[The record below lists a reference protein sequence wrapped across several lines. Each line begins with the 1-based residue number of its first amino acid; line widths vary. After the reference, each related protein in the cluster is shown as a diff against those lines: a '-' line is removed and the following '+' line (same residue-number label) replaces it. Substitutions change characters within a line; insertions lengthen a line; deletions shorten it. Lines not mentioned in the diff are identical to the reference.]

1 MYVPRSRSAM
11 AKHCLFLVLCVLL
24 AGHAIV
30 ERLSGQVVTG
40 QVIDSTSSVTIVVSF
55 KGYTGYQSRRTCATL
70 TARSGDIRQ
79 SIGLKSTSDVRDTVT
94 IPWHPEGIVF
104 QWKVTRC
111 STVGHQRRYIPGYYD
126 MNWNPVISGST
137 IVSTIARRRVNCG
150 PGRERRSM
158 PVYIEPGH
166 ELLLHCPQ
174 DLTWLPLWSP
184 GVR

>member
-1 MYVPRSRSAM
+1 M
-11 AKHCLFLVLCVLL
+11 
-24 AGHAIV
+24 
-30 ERLSGQVVTG
+30 
-40 QVIDSTSSVTIVVSF
+40 IDSTPSVTIVVSF

-158 PVYIEPGH
+158 RVYIEPGH
-166 ELLLHCPQ
+166 AFLLQCPQ
-174 DLTWLPLWSP
+174 DLTRVP
-184 GVR
+184 